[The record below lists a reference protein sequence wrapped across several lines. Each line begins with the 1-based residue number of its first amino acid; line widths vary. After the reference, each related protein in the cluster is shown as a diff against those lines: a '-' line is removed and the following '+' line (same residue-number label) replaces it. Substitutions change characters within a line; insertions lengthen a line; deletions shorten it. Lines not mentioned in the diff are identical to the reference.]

1 MFVFSSKRKHLL
13 LTLLR
18 LEYIALGIFFCIFLD
33 LMLSNFFFSLVYIT
47 FAACEG
53 ALGLSVL
60 VSIRRVYG
68 SDYFSVFN
76 FY

>member
-1 MFVFSSKRKHLL
+1 M
-13 LTLLR
+13 
-18 LEYIALGIFFCIFLD
+18 ALGIFFYIFLD
-33 LMLSNFFFSLVYIT
+33 LIFSNFFFSLIYIT

-68 SDYFSVFN
+68 SDYFRVFN